1 MRAHGPCYALGTTWQ
16 GYEKLADGLLYCS
29 VCADAAHGVGDAAA
43 LGPAA
48 VRADEE
54 QEGGEEEEEEESDE
68 DEDEDDED
76 EDEDEDVD
84 I

>member
-1 MRAHGPCYALGTTWQ
+1 MLCSRRATWQ

-54 QEGGEEEEEEESDE
+54 QEGGEEEEEEEESDEDE

-76 EDEDEDVD
+76 EDEDVD